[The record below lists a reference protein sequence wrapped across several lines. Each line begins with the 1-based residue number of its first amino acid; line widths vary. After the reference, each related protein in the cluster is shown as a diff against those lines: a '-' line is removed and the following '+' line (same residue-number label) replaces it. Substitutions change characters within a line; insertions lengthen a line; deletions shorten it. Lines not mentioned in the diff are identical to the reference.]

1 MRYLS
6 LDWIDAVADEAATN
20 AHVAEAA
27 ADCSIGVTQ
36 VITDAPEGTIVY
48 SMQVLDGQLL
58 FAAGG
63 AFPEHVRFEQTW
75 DTAISVATGAL
86 NAQEA
91 FIQGR
96 ILLTGDQQ
104 KLMDSQA
111 IFGAMSAV
119 FDAVRARTT
128 YE

>member
-6 LDWIDAVADEAATN
+6 LDWIEAVA
-20 AHVAEAA
+20 AEAA
-27 ADCSIGVTQ
+27 SSAEVTEAVGRTAIGVTQ
-36 VITDAPEGTIVY
+36 VVTNGPEGTIVY
-48 SMQVLDGQLL
+48 SLQVEGGRLS
-58 FAAGG
+58 FAAGP

-75 DTAISVATGAL
+75 ETAVSVATGTL

-104 KLMDSQA
+104 ALMDNQA
-111 IFGAMSAV
+111 IFGAMSSV
-119 FDAVRARTT
+119 FDRVRERTE